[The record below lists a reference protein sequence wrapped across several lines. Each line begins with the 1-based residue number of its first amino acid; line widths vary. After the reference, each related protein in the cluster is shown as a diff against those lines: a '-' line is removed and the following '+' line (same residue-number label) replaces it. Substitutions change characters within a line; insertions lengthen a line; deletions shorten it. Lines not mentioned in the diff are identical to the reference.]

1 MHNHPE
7 NELQCLNIFKA
18 PGPVLGVLWFPVRMV
33 LLWNRRLHTHW
44 KGQFSDSHP
53 PLMGL
58 THLRPPTAGVELWA
72 LQRRPP
78 THTHTHTNTHTLSHP
93 LPGSNPLDLWQRR
106 GCSRSP
112 LATLTRLSWALPPV
126 GAHTL
131 ACPRRSARNPKQ
143 HSWVGR
149 REGPAIPGTQKTPP
163 RSPFVV
169 TRDPRR
175 CSQRLKAQP
184 NIETKNFL

>member
-1 MHNHPE
+1 MT
-7 NELQCLNIFKA
+7 CCGSI
-18 PGPVLGVLWFPVRMV
+18 RMV
-33 LLWNRRLHTHW
+33 LFWNRRLHTHW

-53 PLMGL
+53 PLRGL

-72 LQRRPP
+72 LQRHLP
-78 THTHTHTNTHTLSHP
+78 THSHTHTHT
-93 LPGSNPLDLWQRR
+93 LPGSNPLGLLQGR

-112 LATLTRLSWALPPV
+112 LATPTRLSWALPPM

-143 HSWVGR
+143 HGWVER
-149 REGPAIPGTQKTPP
+149 REGPAIPGIQKIPP
-163 RSPFVV
+163 GSPSVV
-169 TRDPRR
+169 TRDTRR

-184 NIETKNFL
+184 NIETKNFLCVFKGGIEGLHIVP

>member
-1 MHNHPE
+1 
-7 NELQCLNIFKA
+7 
-18 PGPVLGVLWFPVRMV
+18 MV

-44 KGQFSDSHP
+44 KGQFSDSRP

-78 THTHTHTNTHTLSHP
+78 THTHTHTHTHSHT
-93 LPGSNPLDLWQRR
+93 LPGSNPLGLWQGR
-106 GCSRSP
+106 GLSRSP
-112 LATLTRLSWALPPV
+112 LATLTRLSWALPPM

-131 ACPRRSARNPKQ
+131 SCPWRSARNPKQ

-149 REGPAIPGTQKTPP
+149 REGPAGGKAFRGALENPLPTP
-163 RSPFVV
+163 
-169 TRDPRR
+169 DPQR
-175 CSQRLKAQP
+175 CFMPHTGSS
-184 NIETKNFL
+184 NFTWMKELSVGRNTFFLLLSDKFPLDWSRCV